1 MPRKE
6 YKTIT
11 VKAETQEKFLR
22 AVRDAKRG
30 DSTDNSKFLDLLL
43 STHKRSKSRW
53 QDQCYPSEV
62 SHVHQESQ
70 DIACTADSWTSYL
83 YW

>member
-43 STHKRSKSRW
+43 STHKRSKSR
-53 QDQCYPSEV
+53 
-62 SHVHQESQ
+62 
-70 DIACTADSWTSYL
+70 
-83 YW
+83 